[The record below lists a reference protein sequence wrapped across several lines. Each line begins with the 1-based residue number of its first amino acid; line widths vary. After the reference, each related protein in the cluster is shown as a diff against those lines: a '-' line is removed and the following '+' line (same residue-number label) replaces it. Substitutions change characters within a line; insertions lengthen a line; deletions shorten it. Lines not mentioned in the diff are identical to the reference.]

1 MTIPSCV
8 ESWTTMLTET
18 YADILIN
25 MLWFFTPGANTP
37 MQYFLT
43 NQLHASNA
51 VCADFSALYYAGF
64 LPTVLLDGFLCTRLP
79 ARRLLW
85 LSMIVGVPQF
95 IPMAFIHTGN

>member
-64 LPTVLLDGFLCTRLP
+64 LPPCF
-79 ARRLLW
+79 
-85 LSMIVGVPQF
+85 S
-95 IPMAFIHTGN
+95 MAFSAPDFPRAGCYGFP